1 MNQITVDQLA
11 ILEEPTLI
19 DVREPDEYTAGHV
32 PGAVNHP
39 LSELTGRIADVPNEG
54 PVYVICQSGGR
65 SAKATTL
72 LIEHGI
78 DAINIEG
85 GTTAWSQH
93 RHPLVTEQP

>member
-11 ILEEPTLI
+11 TLDEPTLI
-19 DVREPDEYTAGHV
+19 DVRERNEYDAGHV
-32 PGAVNHP
+32 PCAVNLP
-39 LSELTGRIADVPNEG
+39 LSELTGRITDVPNEG

-72 LIEHGI
+72 LTEHGI

-85 GTTAWSQH
+85 GTTAWTQH
-93 RHPLVTEQP
+93 RHTIVAEQP